1 MAHHARKLRLH
12 LLGQG
17 DSSKAENR
25 YAEAVFEECPQEPI
39 ACLFKLL
46 ETVGFVNGHL
56 DLLLIVAKTDFEKIS
71 FKSSP

>member
-1 MAHHARKLRLH
+1 LRLH

-39 ACLFKLL
+39 ACLFQLL
-46 ETVGFVNGHL
+46 KTVGFVNVHL
-56 DLLLIVAKTDFEKIS
+56 DLLLVVAKSDFAKIPS
-71 FKSSP
+71 RSSS